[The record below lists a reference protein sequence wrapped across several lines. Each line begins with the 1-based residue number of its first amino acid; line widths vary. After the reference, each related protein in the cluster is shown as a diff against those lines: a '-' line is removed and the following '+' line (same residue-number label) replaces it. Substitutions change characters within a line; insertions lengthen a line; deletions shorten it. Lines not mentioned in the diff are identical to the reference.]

1 MDIPPYKIHNVL
13 KIYTRRLI
21 ERKEVQKEKEHRED
35 PKPPASEEKRRA
47 LIDRISEQILQ
58 KTERWT
64 SGASKIKEP
73 AASWSPERP
82 SPNPKGEFTYFV
94 LGPNQQ
100 KIRHRLTP
108 TENGLFFQDSED
120 SEKP

>member
-13 KIYTRRLI
+13 KIYSRRLI
-21 ERKEVQKEKEHRED
+21 ERKRAQTEKENRTA
-35 PKPPASEEKRRA
+35 PNPGASEEKRRA

-64 SGASKIKEP
+64 SGASKLKEP
-73 AASWSPERP
+73 AASWT
-82 SPNPKGEFTYFV
+82 PNRSSQNSKGEFTYFV
-94 LGPNQQ
+94 LGPDQQ

-108 TENGLFFQDSED
+108 TEDGLFFQDSEE
-120 SEKP
+120 SEKS